1 MNNKMKLIS
10 NRKFGIFFTII
21 FIFLSIF
28 FSRNHIYISLCFI
41 ILSIIIFFF
50 SIFFPKYLYVLNY
63 GWAKFSIYISKV
75 VNPLVL
81 GTLYFILIFPISVVL
96 KIFGRDELI
105 LNRKTKKT
113 MWVYNKNTDYNSE
126 YFKRMF

>member
-1 MNNKMKLIS
+1 MKLIS

-28 FSRNHIYISLCFI
+28 FFRNHIYISLCFI

-63 GWAKFSIYISKV
+63 SWSKFSIYISKV

>member
-28 FSRNHIYISLCFI
+28 FYRNYIYISLCFI
-41 ILSIIIFFF
+41 ILSIITFFF
-50 SIFFPKYLYVLNY
+50 SIFNPKYLYVLNY
-63 GWAKFSIYISKV
+63 SWAKFSIYIAKV

-81 GTLYFILIFPISVVL
+81 GTLYFILIFPISIVL

-113 MWVYNKNTDYNSE
+113 MWVYNKNTEYNSE

>member
-28 FSRNHIYISLCFI
+28 FFRNHIYISLCFI
-41 ILSIIIFFF
+41 LLSIIIFFF
-50 SIFFPKYLYVLNY
+50 FIFFPKYLYVLNY
-63 GWAKFSIYISKV
+63 SWAKFSIYISKV

-113 MWVYNKNTDYNSE
+113 MCK
-126 YFKRMF
+126 